1 MDSEKSTFGQI
12 NGAIVGL
19 MKMYYVTVID
29 WLMKIE
35 ISINAK
41 YILKYIYL
49 YFATM
54 FNSVAITEYVATI
67 FENIDV
73 PYD

>member
-12 NGAIVGL
+12 NTSIGAIVGL

-49 YFATM
+49 YFATI

-67 FENIDV
+67 F
-73 PYD
+73 